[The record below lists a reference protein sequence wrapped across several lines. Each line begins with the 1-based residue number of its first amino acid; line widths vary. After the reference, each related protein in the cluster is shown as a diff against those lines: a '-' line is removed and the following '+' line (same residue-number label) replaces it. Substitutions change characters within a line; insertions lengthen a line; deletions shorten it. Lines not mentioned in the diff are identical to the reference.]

1 MQRTLGKLKTEKKK
15 TSVRYLDGLNLWI
28 LAAVFVANIFFQLS
42 EVSSSLFM
50 YVGTLIMVI
59 PLFFLDKDEYIY
71 IFVSLLSVIRFSTV
85 FDVSVINLI
94 TIVYFIRTYVFDN
107 EYKTEKDKRRM
118 SKPVVVSCV
127 AFILYCLQ
135 YILNGNQAMRMSF
148 IAIKLML
155 FLLYMVD
162 VFRSCTDRKQGAK
175 KFMNIQV
182 YYVLGVMIAV
192 FCSILVN
199 PAYSLDATRM
209 SLAEGAG
216 VNQLGISLAFC
227 LVFVTLGMTKVQ
239 NFKEWLCLAGVALP
253 LLYYCFATQS
263 RTSIIGMIVTFA
275 SVLTMGYGQKR
286 ARKWITFMGVGSA
299 IVLGGLILF
308 TEGSQIYENIMG
320 TIERFT
326 DPRGNDISNGRFDL
340 WALYY
345 ERFTTDAKLFFL
357 GGPLESYANTQAH
370 NMFIEIF
377 ALYGIVGAGI
387 IAWMYTSVFLEI
399 KRAVVSLGKG
409 KIRLLGFLPLAVLFI
424 TGMASHTLLNT
435 EPSSF
440 FCLGVAMIYFYGE
453 NDLDEDN
460 VADDDDSGAE
470 PLSKRK
476 GHKNFRRLDNRY
488 SKKFRRI

>member
-1 MQRTLGKLKTEKKK
+1 MQKTLVRPETEKKK
-15 TSVRYLDGLNLWI
+15 SSIRYLDGLNLWI

-42 EVSSSLFM
+42 EVSSSVFM
-50 YVGTLIMVI
+50 YAGTLIMII

-85 FDVSVINLI
+85 FNISVINLI
-94 TIVYFIRTYVFDN
+94 TIIYFVRTYILDN

-118 SKPVVVSCV
+118 SKIVVAPCV
-127 AFILYCLQ
+127 VFVLYSLQ
-135 YILNGNQAMRMSF
+135 YILDGNLAMRMSF
-148 IAIKLML
+148 IAVKLMF

-209 SLAEGAG
+209 SLAEDSG

-227 LVFVTLGMTKVQ
+227 LVFVTLGMTKVE

-263 RTSIIGMIVTFA
+263 RTSIIGMIITFA
-275 SVLTMGYGQKR
+275 SVLTFGYGQKR
-286 ARKWITFMGVGSA
+286 ARKWITFMGIGSVL
-299 IVLGGLILF
+299 VLGGLILF
-308 TEGSQIYENIMG
+308 TEGSQIHENIMR

-345 ERFTTDAKLFFL
+345 EKFTTNAKLFFL

-377 ALYGIVGAGI
+377 ALYGILGTGI
-387 IAWMYTSVFLEI
+387 IIWMYTAVFIEI
-399 KRAVVSLGKG
+399 KNSVIALGKG
-409 KIRLLGFLPLAVLFI
+409 KTRLLGYLPLAVLFI
-424 TGMASHTLLNT
+424 TGMASHSLLNT
-435 EPSSF
+435 GPSSF
-440 FCLGVAMIYFYGE
+440 FCMGVAMIYFYGE

-460 VADDDDSGAE
+460 VVDIDDSGVE
-470 PLSKRK
+470 SLSKRK
-476 GHKNFRRLDNRY
+476 GHKNFRRVDNRY
-488 SKKFRRI
+488 SKKFRRV